1 MLCRPLLISL
11 LGVVALPVLGLGAE
25 DTRRIDYQYQ
35 EKGLKVI
42 EEKCLVCHNRKRIE
56 EASRSHQDMEKVQRQ
71 MEQKGVVL
79 SDKEKQVMGVFW
91 RQNPFK
97 PEK

>member
-1 MLCRPLLISL
+1 MLCRAMLLSL
-11 LGVVALPVLGLGAE
+11 VGAVVLPVLGMAAE
-25 DTRRIDYQYQ
+25 DTRRLDYQYHEQ
-35 EKGLKVI
+35 GLKVI

-56 EASRSHQDMEKVQRQ
+56 EAAASRQDMEKIQRQ

-91 RQNPFK
+91 RKNPFK